1 MDPFTPLVSLE
12 NIDYLPFAVS
22 ACGNV
27 YFELRRSD
35 TGGYGFELGGPGSP
49 FSSLDRVPSRETGQ
63 LDTHRGRMMDCQNF
77 REFWL
82 DWDTG
87 MVRLGTG
94 SVRGQNVVL
103 NSPSEPIPGIS
114 QIIFNSGS
122 WKLPL
127 QYKGQST
134 NMK

>member
-35 TGGYGFELGGPGSP
+35 TGGYGFELGGPGIP

-63 LDTHRGRMMDCQNF
+63 LDTHRGPMVDCQNF

>member
-35 TGGYGFELGGPGSP
+35 TGGYGFELGGPAIP

>member
-12 NIDYLPFAVS
+12 NIDYLSFAVK

-35 TGGYGFELGGPGSP
+35 TGGYGFELGGPGIP

-63 LDTHRGRMMDCQNF
+63 LDTHRGPMMDCQNF